1 VRPLAIERY
10 FIKEGVKEMLIDEY
24 LEKELRR
31 AGYGGLDIKKT
42 PLGTKVIIFAAR
54 PGYVIGRGGRKIREL
69 TRILE
74 RQFGLENPQ
83 VEVEEIKNP
92 YLNAK
97 VQAVR
102 LAQALER
109 GIHFRRAAYSAIRA
123 IMMNGARGVEIRLS
137 GKLTGER
144 AKSVRFYQGYLAK
157 VGNPA
162 ETLVSRGYAQAL
174 LKLGVIGVKVSIM
187 PPDARLP
194 DEIEIKDIV
203 EEEVSANEAQ

>member
-1 VRPLAIERY
+1 LAIERY

-31 AGYGGLDIKKT
+31 GGYGGLDIKKT
-42 PLGTKVIIFAAR
+42 PLGTKVIIFAAS
-54 PGYVIGRGGRKIREL
+54 PGYVIGRGGRRIRQL

-74 RQFGLENPQ
+74 TQFGLENPQ
-83 VEVEEIKNP
+83 IEVEEIKNP

-123 IMMNGARGVEIRLS
+123 IMRNGARGVEIRLS

-162 ETLVSRGYAQAL
+162 ETLVSKGYAQAL
-174 LKLGVIGVKVSIM
+174 LKLGVIGVKVAIM

-194 DEIEIKDIV
+194 DEIEVKEVV
-203 EEEVSANEAQ
+203 EEEVSADEAQ

>member
-1 VRPLAIERY
+1 LAIERY
-10 FIKEGVKEMLIDEY
+10 FIREGVKEMLIDEY

-31 AGYGGLDIKKT
+31 AGYGGVDIKKT
-42 PLGTKVIIFAAR
+42 PLGTKVTIFAAR
-54 PGYVIGRGGRKIREL
+54 PGYVIGRGGRRVREL

-74 RQFGLENPQ
+74 REFGLENPQ
-83 VEVEEIKNP
+83 IDVEEIKNP

-97 VQAVR
+97 VQAVK

-109 GIHFRRAAYSAIRA
+109 GIHFRRAAYSAIRS
-123 IMMNGARGVEIRLS
+123 IMRNGARGVEIRLS

-162 ETLVSRGYAQAL
+162 ETLVSRGYAQAQ
-174 LKLGVIGVKVSIM
+174 LKLGVIGVRVSIM
-187 PPDARLP
+187 PPDAKLP
-194 DEIEIKDIV
+194 DEIEVVEKV
-203 EEEVSANEAQ
+203 EEEVSTNEAE

>member
-1 VRPLAIERY
+1 MAIERY
-10 FIKEGVKEMLIDEY
+10 FIKEGIKEMLIDEY

-42 PLGTKVIIFAAR
+42 PLGTKVVIFAER
-54 PGYVIGRGGRKIREL
+54 PGFVIGRGGRKIREL

-74 RQFGLENPQ
+74 RRFNLENPQ
-83 VEVEEIKNP
+83 IEVEEIKNS
-92 YLNAK
+92 YFNAK
-97 VQAVR
+97 VQATR

-109 GIHFRRAAYSAIRA
+109 GVHFRRAAYAAIRA
-123 IMMNGARGVEIRLS
+123 IMNNGARGVEIRIS

-144 AKSVRFYQGYLAK
+144 AKSVRFYQGYIAK

-174 LKLGVIGVKVSIM
+174 LKLGVLGVKVSIM

-194 DEIEIKDIV
+194 DEIEIV
-203 EEEVSANEAQ
+203 EKPIEGEVSGQ

>member
-1 VRPLAIERY
+1 LAIERY

-31 AGYGGLDIKKT
+31 AGYGGIDIKKT
-42 PLGTKVIIFAAR
+42 PLGTKVVIFAAS
-54 PGYVIGRGGRKIREL
+54 PGYVIGRGGRRIREL
-69 TRILE
+69 TRTLE
-74 RQFGLENPQ
+74 REFGLENPQ
-83 VEVEEIKNP
+83 IEVEEIKNP

-123 IMMNGARGVEIRLS
+123 IMRNGARGVEIRLS

-162 ETLVSRGYAQAL
+162 ETLVSRGYAQAK

-187 PPDARLP
+187 PPDVKLP
-194 DEIEIKDIV
+194 DEIEVV
-203 EEEVSANEAQ
+203 EKVQEEVSTNEAE

>member
-1 VRPLAIERY
+1 MAIERY
-10 FIKEGVKEMLIDEY
+10 FIKEGVREMLIDEY

-31 AGYGGLDIKKT
+31 GGYGGLDIKKT
-42 PLGTKVIIFAAR
+42 PLGTKVIIFAAS
-54 PGYVIGRGGRKIREL
+54 PGYVIGRGGRRIRQL

-74 RQFGLENPQ
+74 TQFGLENPQ
-83 VEVEEIKNP
+83 IEVEEIKNP

-123 IMMNGARGVEIRLS
+123 IMRNGARGVEIRLS

-162 ETLVSRGYAQAL
+162 ETLVSKGYAQAL
-174 LKLGVIGVKVSIM
+174 LKLGVIGVKVAIM

-194 DEIEIKDIV
+194 DEIEVKEVV
-203 EEEVSANEAQ
+203 EEEVSADEAQ

>member
-1 VRPLAIERY
+1 MAIERY

-31 AGYGGLDIKKT
+31 GGYGGLDIKKT
-42 PLGTKVIIFAAR
+42 PLGTKVIIFAAS
-54 PGYVIGRGGRKIREL
+54 PGYVIGRGGRRIRQL

-74 RQFGLENPQ
+74 TQFGLENPQ
-83 VEVEEIKNP
+83 IEVEEIKNP

-123 IMMNGARGVEIRLS
+123 IMRNGARGVEIRLS

-162 ETLVSRGYAQAL
+162 ETLVSKGYAQAL
-174 LKLGVIGVKVSIM
+174 LKLGVIGVKVAIM

-194 DEIEIKDIV
+194 DEIEVKDIV
-203 EEEVSANEAQ
+203 EEEVSADEAQ

>member
-1 VRPLAIERY
+1 MAIERY

-31 AGYGGLDIKKT
+31 AGYGGIDIKKT
-42 PLGTKVIIFAAR
+42 PLGTKVIIFAAS
-54 PGYVIGRGGRKIREL
+54 PGYVIGRGGRRIREL

-83 VEVEEIKNP
+83 IEVEEIKNP

-123 IMMNGARGVEIRLS
+123 IMRNGARGVEIRLS

-162 ETLVSRGYAQAL
+162 ETLVSKGYAQAL
-174 LKLGVIGVKVSIM
+174 LKLGVIGVKVAIM

-194 DEIEIKDIV
+194 DEIEVKEVV
-203 EEEVSANEAQ
+203 EEEVSADEAQ

>member
-1 VRPLAIERY
+1 MAIERY
-10 FIKEGVKEMLIDEY
+10 FIEEGVREMLIDEY

-31 AGYGGLDIKKT
+31 AGYSGIDIKKT
-42 PLGTKVIIFAAR
+42 PLGTKVVIFAAS
-54 PGYVIGRGGRKIREL
+54 PGYVIGRGGRRIREL

-83 VEVEEIKNP
+83 IEVEEIKNP

-97 VQAVR
+97 VQAIR
-102 LAQALER
+102 LARALER

-123 IMMNGARGVEIRLS
+123 IMRNGARGVEIRLS

-162 ETLVSRGYAQAL
+162 ETLVSRGYAQAK

-187 PPDARLP
+187 PPDAKLP
-194 DEIEIKDIV
+194 DEI
-203 EEEVSANEAQ
+203 

>member
-1 VRPLAIERY
+1 MAIERY
-10 FIKEGVKEMLIDEY
+10 FIKEGIKEMLIDEY

-42 PLGTKVIIFAAR
+42 PLGTKVVIFVER
-54 PGYVIGRGGRKIREL
+54 PGFVIGRGGRKIREL

-74 RQFGLENPQ
+74 RRFNLENPQ
-83 VEVEEIKNP
+83 IEVEEIKNP
-92 YLNAK
+92 YFNAK
-97 VQAVR
+97 VQATR

-109 GIHFRRAAYSAIRA
+109 GVHFRRAAYAAIRA
-123 IMMNGARGVEIRLS
+123 IMNNGARGVEIRIS

-144 AKSVRFYQGYLAK
+144 AKSVRFYQGYIAK

-174 LKLGVIGVKVSIM
+174 LKLGVLGVKVSIM

-194 DEIEIKDIV
+194 DEIEIVEKPI
-203 EEEVSANEAQ
+203 EEEVSEQ

>member
-1 VRPLAIERY
+1 MAIERY
-10 FIKEGVKEMLIDEY
+10 FIKEGVREMLIDEY

-69 TRILE
+69 TRVLE

-83 VEVEEIKNP
+83 IEVEEIKNP

-109 GIHFRRAAYSAIRA
+109 GVHFRRAAYSAIKA
-123 IMMNGARGVEIRLS
+123 IMRNGARGVEIRLS

-174 LKLGVIGVKVSIM
+174 LKLGVIDVKVSIM
-187 PPDARLP
+187 PPDAKLP
-194 DEIEIKDIV
+194 DEIEVKDIV

>member
-1 VRPLAIERY
+1 LAIERY
-10 FIKEGVKEMLIDEY
+10 FIKENVRDMLIDEY

-42 PLGTKVIIFAAR
+42 PLGTKVTIFAAS
-54 PGYVIGRGGRKIREL
+54 PGYVIGRGGRRIREL

-83 VEVEEIKNP
+83 IEVEEIKNP

-109 GIHFRRAAYSAIRA
+109 GVHFRRAAYSAIRA
-123 IMMNGARGVEIRLS
+123 IMRNGARGVEIRLS

-162 ETLVSRGYAQAL
+162 ETLVSRGYAQAK

-187 PPDARLP
+187 PPDAKLP
-194 DEIEIKDIV
+194 DEIEIREVV
-203 EEEVSANEAQ
+203 EEEVSTNEAE

>member
-1 VRPLAIERY
+1 MAIERY
-10 FIKEGVKEMLIDEY
+10 FIREAVREMLIDEF

-42 PLGTKVIIFAAR
+42 PLGTKVIIFAAN
-54 PGYVIGRGGRKIREL
+54 PGYVIGRGGRRIREL

-74 RQFGLENPQ
+74 KQFGLENPQ
-83 VEVEEIKNP
+83 IEVEEIKNP

-109 GIHFRRAAYSAIRA
+109 GIHFRRAAYAALRA
-123 IMMNGARGVEIRLS
+123 IMNNGARGVEIRLS

-144 AKSVRFYQGYLAK
+144 AKSIRFYQGYLAK

-162 ETLVSRGYAQAL
+162 ETLVSKGYAQAL
-174 LKLGVIGVKVSIM
+174 LKLGVIGVKVAIM
-187 PPDARLP
+187 PPGARLP
-194 DEIEIKDIV
+194 DEIEIIEKPV
-203 EEEVSANEAQ
+203 EEEVVSNEAE

>member
-1 VRPLAIERY
+1 MAIERY
-10 FIKEGVKEMLIDEY
+10 FIKESVKEMLIDEY

-42 PLGTKVIIFAAR
+42 PLGTKVVIFAAS
-54 PGYVIGRGGRKIREL
+54 PGYVIGRGGRRIREL

-74 RQFGLENPQ
+74 RQFSLENPQ
-83 VEVEEIKNP
+83 IEVEEIKNP

-109 GIHFRRAAYSAIRA
+109 GVHFRRAAYAAIRA
-123 IMMNGARGVEIRLS
+123 IMRNGARGVEIRLS

-162 ETLVSRGYAQAL
+162 ETLVSKGYAQAK

-187 PPDARLP
+187 PPEARLP
-194 DEIEIKDIV
+194 DEIEVIEKPA
-203 EEEVSANEAQ
+203 EEVVEVSSQ

>member
-1 VRPLAIERY
+1 LAIERY
-10 FIKEGVKEMLIDEY
+10 FIREGVKEMLIDEY

-31 AGYGGLDIKKT
+31 AGYGGIDIKKT
-42 PLGTKVIIFAAR
+42 PLGTKVVIFAAS
-54 PGYVIGRGGRKIREL
+54 PGYVIGRGGRRIRQL
-69 TRILE
+69 TRTLE
-74 RQFGLENPQ
+74 KQFGLENPQ
-83 VEVEEIKNP
+83 IEVEEIKNP

-123 IMMNGARGVEIRLS
+123 IMRNGARGVEIRLS

-162 ETLVSRGYAQAL
+162 ETLVSKGYAQAL
-174 LKLGVIGVKVSIM
+174 LKLGVIGVKVAIM

-194 DEIEIKDIV
+194 DEIEVKEVV
-203 EEEVSANEAQ
+203 EEEVSADEAQ

>member
-1 VRPLAIERY
+1 MAIERY
-10 FIKEGVKEMLIDEY
+10 FIKENVKEMLIDEY

-42 PLGTKVIIFAAR
+42 PLGTKVTIFAAS
-54 PGYVIGRGGRKIREL
+54 PGYVIGRGGRRIREL

-74 RQFGLENPQ
+74 KQFGLENPQ
-83 VEVEEIKNP
+83 IEVEEIKNP

-123 IMMNGARGVEIRLS
+123 IMRNGARGVEIRLS

-162 ETLVSRGYAQAL
+162 ETLVSRGYAQAK

-187 PPDARLP
+187 PPDAKLP
-194 DEIEIKDIV
+194 DEIEIREVV
-203 EEEVSANEAQ
+203 EEEVSTNEAE

>member
-1 VRPLAIERY
+1 VAIERY

-31 AGYGGLDIKKT
+31 AGYGGIDIKKT
-42 PLGTKVIIFAAR
+42 PLGTKVSIFAAS
-54 PGYVIGRGGRKIREL
+54 PGYVIGRGGRRIREL
-69 TRILE
+69 TRTLE
-74 RQFGLENPQ
+74 KKFDLENPQ
-83 VEVEEIKNP
+83 IEVEEIKNP

-109 GIHFRRAAYSAIRA
+109 GVHFRRAAYSAIRA
-123 IMMNGARGVEIRLS
+123 IMRNGARGVEIRLS

-162 ETLVSRGYAQAL
+162 ETLVSRGYAQAG

-194 DEIEIKDIV
+194 DEIEVIEKTV
-203 EEEVSANEAQ
+203 EEVETNEAE

>member
-1 VRPLAIERY
+1 MAIERY
-10 FIKEGVKEMLIDEY
+10 FIKESIKEMLIDEY

-42 PLGTKVIIFAAR
+42 PLGTKVVIFAER
-54 PGYVIGRGGRKIREL
+54 PGFVIGRGGRKIREL

-83 VEVEEIKNP
+83 IEVEEIKNP
-92 YLNAK
+92 YFNAK
-97 VQAVR
+97 VQATR

-109 GIHFRRAAYSAIRA
+109 GVHFRRAAYAAIRA
-123 IMMNGARGVEIRLS
+123 IMNNGARGVEIRIS

-144 AKSVRFYQGYLAK
+144 AKSVRFYQGYIAK

-174 LKLGVIGVKVSIM
+174 LKLGVLGVKVSIM

-194 DEIEIKDIV
+194 DEIEIIEKPV
-203 EEEVSANEAQ
+203 EEEVSEQ

>member
-1 VRPLAIERY
+1 VSLLAIERY
-10 FIKEGVKEMLIDEY
+10 FIRENVKEMLIDEY

-31 AGYGGLDIKKT
+31 AGYGGIDIKKT
-42 PLGTKVIIFAAR
+42 PLGTKVTIFAAS

-69 TRILE
+69 TRLLE
-74 RQFGLENPQ
+74 RKFNLENPQ
-83 VEVEEIKNP
+83 IEVEEIKNP

-123 IMMNGARGVEIRLS
+123 IMRNGARGVEIRLS

-162 ETLVSRGYAQAL
+162 ETLVSKGYAQAR

-187 PPDARLP
+187 PPDAKLP
-194 DEIEIKDIV
+194 DEIEVIEKPV
-203 EEEVSANEAQ
+203 EEEVSGE

>member
-1 VRPLAIERY
+1 MAIERY
-10 FIKEGVKEMLIDEY
+10 FIKESIKEMLIDEY

-42 PLGTKVIIFAAR
+42 PLGTKVVIFAER
-54 PGYVIGRGGRKIREL
+54 PGFVIGRGGRKIREL

-83 VEVEEIKNP
+83 IEVEEIKNP
-92 YLNAK
+92 YFNAK
-97 VQAVR
+97 VQATR

-109 GIHFRRAAYSAIRA
+109 GVHFRRAAYAAIRA
-123 IMMNGARGVEIRLS
+123 IMNNGARGVEIRIS

-144 AKSVRFYQGYLAK
+144 AKSVRFYQGYIAK

-174 LKLGVIGVKVSIM
+174 LKLGVLGVKVSIM

-194 DEIEIKDIV
+194 DEIEIIEKPT
-203 EEEVSANEAQ
+203 EEEVSEQ

>member
-1 VRPLAIERY
+1 LAIERY
-10 FIKEGVKEMLIDEY
+10 FIKENVKEMLIDEY

-31 AGYGGLDIKKT
+31 AGYGGIDIKKT
-42 PLGTKVIIFAAR
+42 PLGTKVTIFAAS
-54 PGYVIGRGGRKIREL
+54 PGYVIGRGGRRIREL

-83 VEVEEIKNP
+83 IEVEEIKNP

-123 IMMNGARGVEIRLS
+123 IMRNGARGVEIRLS

-162 ETLVSRGYAQAL
+162 ETLVSRGYAQAK

-187 PPDARLP
+187 PPDAKLP
-194 DEIEIKDIV
+194 DEIEVVDKV
-203 EEEVSANEAQ
+203 QEEVSTNEAE

>member
-1 VRPLAIERY
+1 MAIERY
-10 FIKEGVKEMLIDEY
+10 FIREGIKEMLIDEY

-42 PLGTKVIIFAAR
+42 PLGTKVVIFVER
-54 PGYVIGRGGRKIREL
+54 PGFVIGRGGRKIREL

-74 RQFGLENPQ
+74 RRFNLENPQ
-83 VEVEEIKNP
+83 IEVEEIKNP
-92 YLNAK
+92 YFNAK
-97 VQAVR
+97 VQATR

-109 GIHFRRAAYSAIRA
+109 GVHFRRAAYAAIRA
-123 IMMNGARGVEIRLS
+123 IMNNGARGVEIRIS

-144 AKSVRFYQGYLAK
+144 AKSVRFYQGYIAK

-174 LKLGVIGVKVSIM
+174 LKLGVLGVKVSIM

-194 DEIEIKDIV
+194 DEIEIVEKPI
-203 EEEVSANEAQ
+203 EEEVSEQ

>member
-1 VRPLAIERY
+1 MAIERY
-10 FIKEGVKEMLIDEY
+10 FIKESIKEMLIDEY

-42 PLGTKVIIFAAR
+42 PLGTKVVIFVER
-54 PGYVIGRGGRKIREL
+54 PGFVIGRGGRKIREL
-69 TRILE
+69 TRVLE

-83 VEVEEIKNP
+83 IEVEEIKNP
-92 YLNAK
+92 YFNAK
-97 VQAVR
+97 VQATR

-109 GIHFRRAAYSAIRA
+109 GVHFRRAAYAAIRA
-123 IMMNGARGVEIRLS
+123 IMSNGARGVEIRIS

-144 AKSVRFYQGYLAK
+144 AKSVRFYQGYIAK

-174 LKLGVIGVKVSIM
+174 LKLGVLGVKVSIM

-194 DEIEIKDIV
+194 DEIEIIEKPT
-203 EEEVSANEAQ
+203 EEEVSEQ

>member
-1 VRPLAIERY
+1 LAIERY
-10 FIKEGVKEMLIDEY
+10 FIKEGVREMLIDEY

-69 TRILE
+69 TRVLE

-83 VEVEEIKNP
+83 IEVEEIKNP

-109 GIHFRRAAYSAIRA
+109 GVHFRRAAYSAIKA
-123 IMMNGARGVEIRLS
+123 IMRNGARGVEIRLS

-187 PPDARLP
+187 PPDAKLP
-194 DEIEIKDIV
+194 DEIEVKDIV

>member
-1 VRPLAIERY
+1 MAIERY

-42 PLGTKVIIFAAR
+42 PLGTKVIIFAAS
-54 PGYVIGRGGRKIREL
+54 PGYVIGRGGRRIREL

-83 VEVEEIKNP
+83 IEVEEIKNP

-123 IMMNGARGVEIRLS
+123 IMRNGARGVEIRLS

-162 ETLVSRGYAQAL
+162 ETLVSKGYAQAL
-174 LKLGVIGVKVSIM
+174 LKLGVIGVKVAIM

-194 DEIEIKDIV
+194 DEIEVKEIV
-203 EEEVSANEAQ
+203 EEEVSGNEAQ

>member
-1 VRPLAIERY
+1 MAIERY
-10 FIKEGVKEMLIDEY
+10 FIKENVKEMLIDEY

-31 AGYGGLDIKKT
+31 AGYGGIDIKKT
-42 PLGTKVIIFAAR
+42 PLGTKVTIFAAS
-54 PGYVIGRGGRKIREL
+54 PGYVIGRGGRRIREL

-83 VEVEEIKNP
+83 IEVEEIKNP

-123 IMMNGARGVEIRLS
+123 IMRNGARGVEIRLS

-162 ETLVSRGYAQAL
+162 ETLVSRGYAQAK

-187 PPDARLP
+187 PPDAKLP
-194 DEIEIKDIV
+194 DEIEVVDKV
-203 EEEVSANEAQ
+203 QEEVSTNEAE

>member
-1 VRPLAIERY
+1 MAIERY
-10 FIKEGVKEMLIDEY
+10 FIKEGIKEMLIDEY

-42 PLGTKVIIFAAR
+42 PLGTKVVIFVER
-54 PGYVIGRGGRKIREL
+54 PGFVIGRGGRKIREL

-74 RQFGLENPQ
+74 RRFNLENPQ
-83 VEVEEIKNP
+83 IEVEEIKNS
-92 YLNAK
+92 YFNAK
-97 VQAVR
+97 VQATR

-109 GIHFRRAAYSAIRA
+109 GVHFRRAAYAAIRA
-123 IMMNGARGVEIRLS
+123 IMSNGARGVEIRIS

-144 AKSVRFYQGYLAK
+144 AKSVRFYQGYIAK

-174 LKLGVIGVKVSIM
+174 LKLGVLGVKVSIM

-194 DEIEIKDIV
+194 DEIEIVEKPI
-203 EEEVSANEAQ
+203 EEEVSEQ

>member
-1 VRPLAIERY
+1 MAIERY

-31 AGYGGLDIKKT
+31 AGYGGIDIKKT
-42 PLGTKVIIFAAR
+42 PLGTKVIIFAAS
-54 PGYVIGRGGRKIREL
+54 PGYVIGRGGRRIREL

-83 VEVEEIKNP
+83 IEVEEIKNP

-123 IMMNGARGVEIRLS
+123 IMRNGARGVEIRLS

-162 ETLVSRGYAQAL
+162 ETLVSKGYAQAL
-174 LKLGVIGVKVSIM
+174 LKLGVIGVKVAIM

-194 DEIEIKDIV
+194 DEIEVKDIV
-203 EEEVSANEAQ
+203 EEEVRADEAQ

>member
-1 VRPLAIERY
+1 MAIERY
-10 FIKEGVKEMLIDEY
+10 FIKENVKEMLIDEY

-42 PLGTKVIIFAAR
+42 PLGTKVIIFAAS
-54 PGYVIGRGGRKIREL
+54 PGYVIGRGGRRIREL

-83 VEVEEIKNP
+83 IEVEEIKNP

-123 IMMNGARGVEIRLS
+123 IMRNGARGVEIRLS

-162 ETLVSRGYAQAL
+162 ETLVSRGYAQAK

-187 PPDARLP
+187 PPDVKLP
-194 DEIEIKDIV
+194 DEIEVV
-203 EEEVSANEAQ
+203 EKVQEEVSTNEAE

>member
-1 VRPLAIERY
+1 MAIERY

-31 AGYGGLDIKKT
+31 AGYGGIDIKKT
-42 PLGTKVIIFAAR
+42 PLGTKVVIFAAS
-54 PGYVIGRGGRKIREL
+54 PGYVIGRGGRRIREL
-69 TRILE
+69 TRTLE
-74 RQFGLENPQ
+74 REFGLENPQ
-83 VEVEEIKNP
+83 IEVEEIKNP

-123 IMMNGARGVEIRLS
+123 IMRNGARGVEIRLS

-162 ETLVSRGYAQAL
+162 ETLVSRGYAQAR
-174 LKLGVIGVKVSIM
+174 LKLGVIGVRVSIM
-187 PPDARLP
+187 PPDVKLP
-194 DEIEIKDIV
+194 DEIEVIEKV
-203 EEEVSANEAQ
+203 QEEVSTNEAE

>member
-1 VRPLAIERY
+1 MAIERY

-42 PLGTKVIIFAAR
+42 PLGTKVTIFAAS
-54 PGYVIGRGGRKIREL
+54 PGYVIGRGGRRIREL
-69 TRILE
+69 TRVLE
-74 RQFGLENPQ
+74 RQFNLENPQ
-83 VEVEEIKNP
+83 IEVEEIKNP

-123 IMMNGARGVEIRLS
+123 IMRNGARGVEIRLS

-162 ETLVSRGYAQAL
+162 ETLVSKGYAQAK

-187 PPDARLP
+187 PPDAKLP
-194 DEIEIKDIV
+194 DEIEVV
-203 EEEVSANEAQ
+203 EKVQEEVSANEAE

>member
-1 VRPLAIERY
+1 MAIERY
-10 FIKEGVKEMLIDEY
+10 FIKENVKEMLIDEY

-31 AGYGGLDIKKT
+31 AGYGGIDIKKT
-42 PLGTKVIIFAAR
+42 PLGTKVVIFAAS
-54 PGYVIGRGGRKIREL
+54 PGYVIGRGGRRIREL

-83 VEVEEIKNP
+83 IEVEEIKNP

-123 IMMNGARGVEIRLS
+123 IMRNGARGVEIRLS

-162 ETLVSRGYAQAL
+162 ETLVSKGYAQAK

-187 PPDARLP
+187 PPDAKLP
-194 DEIEIKDIV
+194 DEIEIV
-203 EEEVSANEAQ
+203 EKVQEEVSTNEAE

>member
-1 VRPLAIERY
+1 MAIERY

-31 AGYGGLDIKKT
+31 AGYGGIDIKKT
-42 PLGTKVIIFAAR
+42 PLGTKVIIFAAS
-54 PGYVIGRGGRKIREL
+54 PGYVIGRGGRRIREL

-83 VEVEEIKNP
+83 IEVEEIKNP

-123 IMMNGARGVEIRLS
+123 IMRNGARGVEIRLS

-162 ETLVSRGYAQAL
+162 ETLVSKGYAQAL
-174 LKLGVIGVKVSIM
+174 LKLGVIGVKVAIM

-194 DEIEIKDIV
+194 DEIEVKDIV
-203 EEEVSANEAQ
+203 EEEVSADEAQ

>member
-1 VRPLAIERY
+1 MAIERY
-10 FIKEGVKEMLIDEY
+10 FIKEGVREMLIDEY

-74 RQFGLENPQ
+74 MQFGLENPQ
-83 VEVEEIKNP
+83 IEVEEIKNP

-162 ETLVSRGYAQAL
+162 ETLVSKGYAQAL

>member
-1 VRPLAIERY
+1 MAIERY

-31 AGYGGLDIKKT
+31 AGYGGIDIKKT
-42 PLGTKVIIFAAR
+42 PLGTKVIIFAAS
-54 PGYVIGRGGRKIREL
+54 PGYVIGRGGRRIREL

-83 VEVEEIKNP
+83 IEVEEIKNP

-109 GIHFRRAAYSAIRA
+109 GIHFRRASYSAIRA
-123 IMMNGARGVEIRLS
+123 IMRNGARGVEIRLS

-162 ETLVSRGYAQAL
+162 ETLVSKGYAQAL
-174 LKLGVIGVKVSIM
+174 LKLGVIGVKVAIM

-194 DEIEIKDIV
+194 DEIEVKDIV
-203 EEEVSANEAQ
+203 EEEVSGNEAQ